1 MIANRHSI
9 CVRTK
14 AQAGHPSSRS
24 GTANFRFTGASRF
37 CPSLTSIAAGLAAV
51 ASIRRFEVRERA
63 HSNRRSGG
71 SCLMGSTQGVLDSS
85 PRLARRAFE
94 NFAQNAAESFGAE
107 CDSATLGFI
116 ARARSAVFRRVW
128 LEQLNEIAGRIFQ
141 KNLLAADAL
150 DHLVA
155 EVTAGLF

>member
-1 MIANRHSI
+1 MIAKRHSI

-37 CPSLTSIAAGLAAV
+37 CPSLTSIAGRTCGPGIDPE
-51 ASIRRFEVRERA
+51 IRGSRA
-63 HSNRRSGG
+63 RSQHRRSGG
-71 SCLMGSTQGVLDSS
+71 SRLIRSTQGVLDSS
-85 PRLARRAFE
+85 PRLARRAFK
-94 NFAQNAAESFGAE
+94 NFAQNAAESFGAA

>member
-14 AQAGHPSSRS
+14 AQAGHLSSRS
-24 GTANFRFTGASRF
+24 GTANFRFTGATVLSLVDVDCRRTCGRCIDPEIRGSRARSQQQAKRRLVLDGKY
-37 CPSLTSIAAGLAAV
+37 PS
-51 ASIRRFEVRERA
+51 
-63 HSNRRSGG
+63 
-71 SCLMGSTQGVLDSS
+71 VLDSS

-94 NFAQNAAESFGAE
+94 NFAQHAAESFGAE

>member
-1 MIANRHSI
+1 
-9 CVRTK
+9 
-14 AQAGHPSSRS
+14 
-24 GTANFRFTGASRF
+24 
-37 CPSLTSIAAGLAAV
+37 
-51 ASIRRFEVRERA
+51 
-63 HSNRRSGG
+63 
-71 SCLMGSTQGVLDSS
+71 MGSTQGVLDSS

-94 NFAQNAAESFGAE
+94 NFAQHAAESFGAE

-150 DHLVA
+150 DHLVV